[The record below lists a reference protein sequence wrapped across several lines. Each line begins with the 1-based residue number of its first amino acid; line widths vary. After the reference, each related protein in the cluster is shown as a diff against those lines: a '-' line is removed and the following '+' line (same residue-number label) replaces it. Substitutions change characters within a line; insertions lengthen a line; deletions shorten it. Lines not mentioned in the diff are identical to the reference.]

1 MNCYARLITEEKTTL
16 SFSVPV
22 RQCLSLYLKNSK
34 NKNSLNSVSQLIFTF
49 YLSIPLDF
57 PQNKHKVL
65 NGVLQL
71 RPYTQVVHTKL
82 KKGGK
87 WNKFIRDK
95 QKLECHLALKI
106 VSRYE
111 TLDN

>member
-1 MNCYARLITEEKTTL
+1 MFLFGPTLGQCIQRAWLLMNWIYVPTDLNCYARLITEEKTTL

-49 YLSIPLDF
+49 YLSDF

-71 RPYTQVVHTKL
+71 RPYTQAVHT
-82 KKGGK
+82 
-87 WNKFIRDK
+87 
-95 QKLECHLALKI
+95 
-106 VSRYE
+106 
-111 TLDN
+111 T